1 VGKLFLQT
9 YYINKYVQMFRF
21 FNILTDLQAVIPVY
35 AARNGALTV
44 LLVALWGR
52 IARMRTRLERL
63 MAL

>member
-1 VGKLFLQT
+1 
-9 YYINKYVQMFRF
+9 MFSF
-21 FNILTDLQAVIPVY
+21 SNILTDLQAVIPVH